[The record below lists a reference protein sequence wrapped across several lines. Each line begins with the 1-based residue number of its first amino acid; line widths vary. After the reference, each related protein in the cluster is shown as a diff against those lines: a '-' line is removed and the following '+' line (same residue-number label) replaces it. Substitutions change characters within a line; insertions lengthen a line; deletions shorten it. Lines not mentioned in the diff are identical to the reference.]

1 VNVLASLTESI
12 HGALG
17 RGNGRAAKTELSMRV
32 PSNRFHTRAAGWET
46 APVNLVIA
54 GARCLPVRPE
64 TGATRWV
71 EAVRSD
77 ADCELVLS
85 SGTHRIAAREVDD
98 RDKAP
103 VLREDA
109 KRGAHGTRGWRRL
122 GDSELRWIGREIAV
136 FEVERP

>member
-1 VNVLASLTESI
+1 MDALSSLIEFVLESV
-12 HGALG
+12 G
-17 RGNGRAAKTELSMRV
+17 RRKERETRMDPITRV
-32 PSNRFHTRAAGWET
+32 PSLRFQTPSAGWQT
-46 APVNLVIA
+46 ASMDLVTIGERWYLLA
-54 GARCLPVRPE
+54 PGSADR
-64 TGATRWV
+64 RWV
-71 EAVRSD
+71 HALRSG
-77 ADCELVLS
+77 ASCELVFS

-98 RDKAP
+98 RDKPP